1 MMSIPSFVNIGQTYR
16 SVPAVQ
22 NRRDGVAKQPA
33 HKSDDVN
40 NRFQI
45 KAHGVASKNH
55 SSRNNR
61 GVPKRELQNSKQ
73 NTFKLLSFKQF
84 SGIHIKRQGLTIG
97 TNSTI

>member
-40 NRFQI
+40 NRF
-45 KAHGVASKNH
+45 
-55 SSRNNR
+55 
-61 GVPKRELQNSKQ
+61 
-73 NTFKLLSFKQF
+73 
-84 SGIHIKRQGLTIG
+84 
-97 TNSTI
+97 